1 MKNPAMINAVMAG
14 LLSAACLTALADPP
28 RKHSAIST
36 DETKLS
42 TPSTRPTPSVEND
55 DVVEMSD
62 EAVEAP
68 ARSSANSMHPEIN
81 AKRVIVDEDEAKA
94 VRKPS
99 E

>member
-1 MKNPAMINAVMAG
+1 MINPAMMSAVLAG

-42 TPSTRPTPSVEND
+42 TPSTLPAPTVENN
-55 DVVEMSD
+55 DVVGMSD
-62 EAVEAP
+62 EEAH

-81 AKRVIVDEDEAKA
+81 AQRSIVDEDEVKA
-94 VRKPS
+94 LRKPS